1 MRLQRSEHRA
11 VPCAPS
17 GHVVRCLQCRGL
29 QTRWAHRLKV
39 YVPGVAMLLASASI
53 AIAQSEPEVRRAR
66 PVEEPPVRRAI
77 PADES
82 VDKVLRSLKEEASEP
97 SSHETEGADQRQLDY
112 ANGLF
117 SRKLYDLAAPEYQKY
132 LDDYPG
138 RIGRA
143 NAYFSLGECYRN
155 LNRDSNA
162 RTNLQKVLTEYGDSE
177 FAGPAAFALAEM
189 AFTDKDYSTAL
200 PLFHR
205 SAGRSKEPAVALS
218 ARYFEARC
226 LEALG
231 KKDEAA
237 DIYAQ
242 VAEASNP
249 NPYREDA
256 RVTAAS
262 IFAARGKKLE
272 ALKQYEALANEAQKP
287 ALKAECAVR
296 GGLIALEL
304 IQADKGKPDKALIDR
319 AAALF
324 QKGRSLPEAGKFRA
338 LAQVGFRRLQYQ
350 TGQYGQ
356 LLAEYKKEVEKLPEA
371 AQAEVLLLAA
381 NSQRQLGHSKEA
393 EALYRQIT
401 TKYPD
406 REEAKDAA
414 YQQLINVY
422 NSDPSE
428 LSAAVDQFLAT
439 NPTNERA
446 DQAKLLKAEALY
458 KQQNYTA
465 AASMYGELRASEL
478 SPPLRA
484 EAAYKL
490 GLCHIQTKNIPGTIE
505 AFTYY
510 LQTFPGTPQIP
521 AALAQRALAYE
532 QDKNYTAA
540 LTDLNIV
547 LAKYPK
553 TRERE
558 AALQLKALILG
569 QQDNVKGMVDTFRQ
583 LLKEFPK
590 SSVAA
595 QAHYYIGKTA
605 FEAKDYKTA
614 LTSLN
619 TARQLDKE
627 QYYNPASVR
636 IMLCQFYL
644 RDRAALTKEV
654 NNFMTESRN
663 GGSNVP
669 PEILEWLG
677 IEYYNE
683 KNLQASEKYL
693 GALRKIDTA
702 DKIKPDY
709 LFYLGDAA
717 TRLKNLPEAEEAFS
731 KYLQTAKD
739 PAGKA
744 KVLLTLGAVKISA
757 HKPDEAQKIAE
768 EIMALQPE
776 GRVNAEARLLAGEVQ
791 LERGNFDDAGKA
803 FKGVALLYDDPA
815 ITPRALDKAA
825 LAFRHAGNSEEAD
838 RLSRELRERYPNY
851 AGG

>member
-1 MRLQRSEHRA
+1 MRKLSITNPGAAATLMMIVFLPE
-11 VPCAPS
+11 CDAPS
-17 GHVVRCLQCRGL
+17 
-29 QTRWAHRLKV
+29 
-39 YVPGVAMLLASASI
+39 PESAVS
-53 AIAQSEPEVRRAR
+53 
-66 PVEEPPVRRAI
+66 
-77 PADES
+77 ADES
-82 VDKVLRSLKEEASEP
+82 AVTADAGQFDS
-97 SSHETEGADQRQLDY
+97 GAPD
-112 ANGLF
+112 AG
-117 SRKLYDLAAPEYQKY
+117 AP
-132 LDDYPG
+132 D
-138 RIGRA
+138 
-143 NAYFSLGECYRN
+143 
-155 LNRDSNA
+155 
-162 RTNLQKVLTEYGDSE
+162 
-177 FAGPAAFALAEM
+177 AGQVCDTVEVACISATPAFALAEM
-189 AFTDKDYSTAL
+189 AFTDKDYATAL

-205 SAGRSKEPAVALS
+205 SFAKSKEPAVSLS
-218 ARYFEARC
+218 AHYFEARC

-231 KKDEAA
+231 RKDEAA
-237 DIYAQ
+237 NIYAE
-242 VAEASNP
+242 VAESGNS

-262 IFAARGKKLE
+262 IFASRGKKLE

-304 IQADKGKPDKALIDR
+304 VQADKDKIDNAMAQR

-324 QKGRSLPEAGKFRA
+324 QKGRTSPDAGKFRA
-338 LAQVGFRRLQYQ
+338 IAQVGFRRLQYQ
-350 TGQYGQ
+350 TGQYTQ
-356 LLAEYKKEVEKLPEA
+356 LLAEYKKEFDKLPEP

-381 NSQRQLGHSKEA
+381 NSERQLNHPKQA
-393 EALYRQIT
+393 DALYRQIID
-401 TKYPD
+401 KYPD
-406 REEAKDAA
+406 REESKDAA

-422 NSDPSE
+422 NSDPSA
-428 LSAAVDQFLAT
+428 LSSAVDTFLAT

-458 KQQNYTA
+458 KQQNYTE

-478 SPPLRA
+478 SPRLRA

-490 GLCHIQTKNIPGTIE
+490 GLCHIQTKNVPGAIE

-510 LQTFPGTPQIP
+510 IQTFPDSPQMP

-532 QDKNYTAA
+532 QDKNYNAA
-540 LTDLNIV
+540 LTDLNII

-553 TRERE
+553 AHERE
-558 AALQLKALILG
+558 ATLQLRALILG
-569 QQDNVKGMVDTFRQ
+569 QQDNTKGMVDTFRQ
-583 LLKEFPK
+583 LLKEFPR

-595 QAHYYIGKTA
+595 QAQYYIGKTA
-605 FEAKDYKTA
+605 FETKDYKTA
-614 LTSLN
+614 LTALN
-619 TARQLDKE
+619 AARQLNKD
-627 QYYNPASVR
+627 QYYNLATVR
-636 IMLCQFYL
+636 IILCQFYL
-644 RDRAALTKEV
+644 KDQPALTKEV
-654 NNFMTESRN
+654 NTFMAESQ
-663 GGSNVP
+663 GGAMNVP
-669 PEILEWLG
+669 PEVLEWLG

-683 KNLQASEKYL
+683 KNFQAAEKYL
-693 GALRKIDTA
+693 SALRKIDA
-702 DKIKPDY
+702 ANKVKPDY

-717 TRLKNLPEAEEAFS
+717 TKLKNLPEAEEAFA
-731 KYLQTAKD
+731 KYLQTAND

-768 EIMALQPE
+768 EIMTLQPE

-825 LAFRHAGNSEEAD
+825 VAFRQAGNTEEAD
-838 RLSRELRERYPNY
+838 RLSRELHERYPNY

>member
-1 MRLQRSEHRA
+1 MNIT
-11 VPCAPS
+11 
-17 GHVVRCLQCRGL
+17 RGAAGL
-29 QTRWAHRLKV
+29 FGL
-39 YVPGVAMLLASASI
+39 AMLLWTAGI
-53 AIAQSEPEVRRAR
+53 AIAQSDPEVRRAR
-66 PVEEPPVRRAI
+66 PVDEPPVRRAV

-82 VDKVLRSLKEEASEP
+82 IDKVLRSLKEEGSE
-97 SSHETEGADQRQLDY
+97 SSSRETEGADQRQLEY

-117 SRKLYDLAAPEYQKY
+117 ARKLYDLAIPEYQKY
-132 LDDYPG
+132 LEDYPG
-138 RIGRA
+138 RAGRA
-143 NAYFSLGECYRN
+143 NAYFSLGECFRN
-155 LNRDSNA
+155 LHRDSNA

-189 AFTDKDYSTAL
+189 AFTDKDYATAL

-231 KKDEAA
+231 KKDEAS

-242 VAEASNP
+242 VAEAGNP

-262 IFAARGKKLE
+262 IFAARGKKLD

-304 IQADKGKPDKALIDR
+304 IQASKGKPDKAMTDR

-324 QKGRSLPEAGKFRA
+324 QKGRTAPEAGKFRS

-350 TGQYGQ
+350 TGQYTQ
-356 LLAEYKKEVEKLPEA
+356 LLADYKKELDKLPEA

-381 NSQRQLGHSKEA
+381 NSERQLGRPKEA

-401 TKYPD
+401 TKYPG

-422 NSDPSE
+422 NSDPSA
-428 LSAAVDQFLAT
+428 LSGAVDQFLAT

-458 KQQNYTA
+458 KQQNYTEA
-465 AASMYGELRASEL
+465 ATMYGELRASEL
-478 SPPLRA
+478 SPTLRA

-490 GLCHIQTKNIPGTIE
+490 GLCHIQTKNIPGAIE

-510 LQTFPGTPQIP
+510 LQTFPDTPQIP

-532 QDKNYTAA
+532 QSKNYTAA
-540 LTDLNIV
+540 LTDLNII

-553 TRERE
+553 AHERE
-558 AALQLKALILG
+558 ATLQLKALILG
-569 QQDNVKGMVDTFRQ
+569 QQDNTKGMVDTFRQ

-590 SSVAA
+590 SSVSA

-619 TARQLDKE
+619 NARQLNKE
-627 QYYNPASVR
+627 QYYNLASVR
-636 IMLCQFYL
+636 IILCQFYL
-644 RDRAALTKEV
+644 KDRSALTKEV
-654 NNFMTESRN
+654 NNFMAESRD
-663 GGSNVP
+663 GGTNVP
-669 PEILEWLG
+669 PEVLEWLG

-683 KNLQASEKYL
+683 KNFQAAEKYL
-693 GALRKIDTA
+693 SALRKIDNA
-702 DKIKPDY
+702 GKVKPDY
-709 LFYLGDAA
+709 LFYLGDTA
-717 TRLKNLPEAEEAFS
+717 TKLKNLSEAEEAFS

-768 EIMALQPE
+768 EIMILQPE

-825 LAFRHAGNSEEAD
+825 VSFRQAGNIEEAD
-838 RLSRELRERYPNY
+838 RLSHELRERYPNY

>member
-1 MRLQRSEHRA
+1 MKLSCSA
-11 VPCAPS
+11 ASLC
-17 GHVVRCLQCRGL
+17 GL
-29 QTRWAHRLKV
+29 
-39 YVPGVAMLLASASI
+39 AMLLCTASVAT
-53 AIAQSEPEVRRAR
+53 AQWQPEVRRAR
-66 PVEEPPVRRAI
+66 PVDQTPVPRAI
-77 PADES
+77 PVEPTNRTT
-82 VDKVLRSLKEEASEP
+82 RSLIDEFSEP
-97 SSHETEGADQRQLDY
+97 PAREAEGADQRQLEY

-117 SRKLYDLAAPEYQKY
+117 TRKLYDLAIPEYQKY
-132 LDDYPG
+132 LDNYPG
-138 RIGRA
+138 RAGRA

-155 LNRDSNA
+155 LHRDSNA
-162 RTNLQKVLTEYGDSE
+162 RINLQKVLNDYGDSE
-177 FAGPAAFALAEM
+177 FAGPAAFALAEI
-189 AFTDKDYSTAL
+189 AFTDKDYATAL

-205 SAGRSKEPAVALS
+205 SAGKSKEAAVTLA

-231 KKDEAA
+231 RKDEAA

-242 VAEASNP
+242 VAEAGNP

-262 IFAARGKKLE
+262 IFASRGKKLE
-272 ALKQYEALANEAQKP
+272 ALKQYEALANEAQKS

-304 IQADKGKPDKALIDR
+304 VQADKGKMDKAMADR

-324 QKGRSLPEAGKFRA
+324 QKGRTLPDAGKFRA
-338 LAQVGFRRLQYQ
+338 IAQVGFRRLQYQ
-350 TGQYGQ
+350 TGEYAQ
-356 LLAEYKKEVEKLPEA
+356 LLADYKKELDKLPEA

-381 NSQRQLGHSKEA
+381 NSERQLGHPKEA
-393 EALYRQIT
+393 ETLYHQIIAR
-401 TKYPD
+401 YPD

-422 NSDPSE
+422 NSDPSA

-439 NPTNERA
+439 NPTNDRA

-458 KQQNYTA
+458 KQQNYTD
-465 AASMYGELRASEL
+465 AASLYGELRASEL
-478 SPPLRA
+478 SPRLRS

-490 GLCHIQTKNIPGTIE
+490 GLCHVQTTNIPGAIE
-505 AFTYY
+505 AFTYF
-510 LQTFPGTPQIP
+510 LQTFPDSLQIP

-532 QDKNYTAA
+532 QDKNYNSA
-540 LTDLNIV
+540 LTDLNIL

-553 TRERE
+553 AHERE

-569 QQDNVKGMVDTFRQ
+569 QQDNTKAMVDTFRQ

-605 FEAKDYKTA
+605 FEGKDYKTA
-614 LTSLN
+614 LTALN
-619 TARQLDKE
+619 TARQLNKE
-627 QYYNPASVR
+627 QYYNLASVR
-636 IMLCQFYL
+636 IILCQFYL
-644 RDRAALTKEV
+644 KDRPALTKEV
-654 NNFMTESRN
+654 NNFMAESRN
-663 GGSNVP
+663 SRTNVP
-669 PEILEWLG
+669 PEVLEWLG

-683 KNLQASEKYL
+683 KNFQAAEKYL
-693 GALRKIDTA
+693 SALRKGDNA
-702 DKIKPDY
+702 GKVKPDY

-717 TRLKNLPEAEEAFS
+717 TKLKKLPEAEEAFA

-757 HKPDEAQKIAE
+757 HKADEAQKIAE

-825 LAFRHAGNSEEAD
+825 LAFRQAGNTEEAD
-838 RLSRELRERYPNY
+838 RLSHELRERYPNY

>member
-1 MRLQRSEHRA
+1 MKIRRSGRDGALRCPDAAARRRYHFLRL
-11 VPCAPS
+11 
-17 GHVVRCLQCRGL
+17 
-29 QTRWAHRLKV
+29 
-39 YVPGVAMLLASASI
+39 AMLLWTASVASA
-53 AIAQSEPEVRRAR
+53 QDVRRAR
-66 PVEEPPVRRAI
+66 PVDEPPAPRAA
-77 PADES
+77 PAQES
-82 VDKVLRSLKEEASEP
+82 ADKTLRSLVQEFSGTPASE
-97 SSHETEGADQRQLDY
+97 TERSDQRQLDY
-112 ANGLF
+112 ANALF
-117 SRKLYDLAAPEYQKY
+117 TRKLYDLAIPEYQKY

-138 RIGRA
+138 RPGRA

-155 LNRDSNA
+155 LHRDSNA

-189 AFTDKDYSTAL
+189 AFTDKDYATAL

-205 SAGRSKEPAVALS
+205 SAAKSKEPAVALS

-231 KKDEAA
+231 RKDEAA

-242 VAEASNP
+242 VAESGNA

-262 IFAARGKKLE
+262 IFAARGKKLD

-304 IQADKGKPDKALIDR
+304 VQADKGKVDKSTADR
-319 AAALF
+319 AAVLF
-324 QKGRSLPEAGKFRA
+324 QKGRSLPDGGKCRA
-338 LAQVGFRRLQYQ
+338 IAQVGFRRLQYQ
-350 TGQYGQ
+350 TGQYAQ
-356 LLAEYKKEVEKLPEA
+356 LLADYKKELDKLPEA

-381 NSQRQLGHSKEA
+381 NSERQLGHPKEA
-393 EALYRQIT
+393 ETVYRQIIQ
-401 TKYPD
+401 KYPD
-406 REEAKDAA
+406 RDEAKDAA

-422 NSDPSE
+422 NSDPSA

-458 KQQNYTA
+458 KQQSYTD
-465 AASMYGELRASEL
+465 AASLYGELRASEL
-478 SPPLRA
+478 SPRLRA
-484 EAAYKL
+484 ETAYKL
-490 GLCHIQTKNIPGTIE
+490 GLCHVQTKNVPGVIE

-510 LQTFPGTPQIP
+510 LQTFPDTPQIP

-532 QDKNYTAA
+532 QSKNYPAA
-540 LTDLNIV
+540 LTDLNII

-553 TRERE
+553 AHERE

-569 QQDNVKGMVDTFRQ
+569 QQENTKGMVDTFRQ

-595 QAHYYIGKTA
+595 QAQYYIGKTA

-614 LTSLN
+614 LTALN
-619 TARQLDKE
+619 TARQLNME
-627 QYYNPASVR
+627 QYYNLASVR
-636 IMLCQFYL
+636 IILGQFYL
-644 RDRAALTKEV
+644 RDRPATTKEV
-654 NNFMTESRN
+654 NNFMAESRN
-663 GGSNVP
+663 GGTNVP
-669 PEILEWLG
+669 PEVLEWLG

-683 KNLQASEKYL
+683 KNFHAAEKYL
-693 GALRKIDTA
+693 SALRTTDNAGKV
-702 DKIKPDY
+702 KPDY

-717 TRLKNLPEAEEAFS
+717 TKLKNLPVAEEAFT

-744 KVLLTLGAVKISA
+744 KVLLTLGAVNISA

-768 EIMALQPE
+768 EIMTLQPE

-825 LAFRHAGNSEEAD
+825 VAFRQAGNTEEAD
-838 RLSRELRERYPNY
+838 QLSRELRERYPNY

>member
-1 MRLQRSEHRA
+1 MNI
-11 VPCAPS
+11 
-17 GHVVRCLQCRGL
+17 VRGATSLLGL
-29 QTRWAHRLKV
+29 V
-39 YVPGVAMLLASASI
+39 MLLSNASI
-53 AIAQSEPEVRRAR
+53 AVAQSEPEVRRAR
-66 PVEEPPVRRAI
+66 PVDEPPVRRAI
-77 PADES
+77 PADDS
-82 VDKVLRSLKEEASEP
+82 IDKVLRSLKDENAEP
-97 SSHETEGADQRQLDY
+97 SARDTEGADQRQLDY

-117 SRKLYDLAAPEYQKY
+117 ARKLYDLAIPEYQKY

-138 RIGRA
+138 RAGRA

-155 LNRDSNA
+155 LHRDSNA
-162 RTNLQKVLTEYGDSE
+162 RTNLQKVLNDYGDSE

-189 AFTDKDYSTAL
+189 AFMDKDYATAL
-200 PLFHR
+200 PFFHR
-205 SAGRSKEPAVALS
+205 SAARSKEPVVALS

-242 VAEASNP
+242 VAEVGNS

-256 RVTAAS
+256 RVTAAT
-262 IFAARGKKLE
+262 IFASRGKKLD

-287 ALKAECAVR
+287 SLKAECAVR

-304 IQADKGKPDKALIDR
+304 VQADKVKGDKAMIDR

-324 QKGRSLPEAGKFRA
+324 QKGRTLPEAGKFRA

-350 TGQYGQ
+350 TGQYAQ
-356 LLAEYKKEVEKLPEA
+356 LLADYKKELDKLPEA
-371 AQAEVLLLAA
+371 GQAEVLLLAA
-381 NSQRQLGHSKEA
+381 NSQRQLGHPKEA
-393 EALYRQIT
+393 EAVYHQII

-422 NSDPSE
+422 NSDPSA

-446 DQAKLLKAEALY
+446 DQARLLKAEALY
-458 KQQNYTA
+458 KQQNYTD
-465 AASMYGELRASEL
+465 AASIYGELRASEL
-478 SPPLRA
+478 SPRLRA

-490 GLCHIQTKNIPGTIE
+490 GLCHVQTRNLPGAIE
-505 AFTYY
+505 AFSYY
-510 LQTFPGTPQIP
+510 LQTFPDAPQIP
-521 AALAQRALAYE
+521 AALSQRALAYE
-532 QDKNYTAA
+532 QSKNYPAA
-540 LTDLNIV
+540 VTDLNII

-553 TRERE
+553 AHERE

-569 QQDNVKGMVDTFRQ
+569 QQDNTKGMVDTFRQ

-595 QAHYYIGKTA
+595 QAQYYIGKTA

-614 LTSLN
+614 LTALN
-619 TARQLDKE
+619 TARQLNKE
-627 QYYNPASVR
+627 QYYNLASVR
-636 IMLCQFYL
+636 IILCQFYL
-644 RDRAALTKEV
+644 RDRPALTKEV
-654 NNFMTESRN
+654 NNFMTQSHDT
-663 GGSNVP
+663 GTNVP
-669 PEILEWLG
+669 PEVLEWLG

-683 KNLQASEKYL
+683 KNFQAAEKYL
-693 GALRKIDTA
+693 SALRTTDTSG
-702 DKIKPDY
+702 KIKPDY

-717 TRLKNLPEAEEAFS
+717 TKLKNLPEAEEAFA

-768 EIMALQPE
+768 EIMVLQPE

-803 FKGVALLYDDPA
+803 FKGVALLYDDAA

-825 LAFRHAGNSEEAD
+825 IAFRQAGNTEEAD

-851 AGG
+851 AGS

>member
-1 MRLQRSEHRA
+1 MKII
-11 VPCAPS
+11 
-17 GHVVRCLQCRGL
+17 RGATSL
-29 QTRWAHRLKV
+29 LGLV
-39 YVPGVAMLLASASI
+39 MLLCTASI
-53 AIAQSEPEVRRAR
+53 AFAQSEPEVRRAR
-66 PVEEPPVRRAI
+66 PVDEPPVRRAL
-77 PADES
+77 PADDS
-82 VDKVLRSLKEEASEP
+82 IDRVLHSLKEQDSEAPAREA
-97 SSHETEGADQRQLDY
+97 EGADQRQLDY

-117 SRKLYDLAAPEYQKY
+117 ARKLYDLAIPEYQKY
-132 LDDYPG
+132 LEDYPG
-138 RIGRA
+138 RPGRA

-155 LNRDSNA
+155 LHRDSNA
-162 RTNLQKVLTEYGDSE
+162 RTNLQKVLSDYVESE

-189 AFTDKDYSTAL
+189 AFTDKDYATAL

-205 SAGRSKEPAVALS
+205 SAGKSKEPAVALS

-231 KKDEAA
+231 RKDEAA

-242 VAEASNP
+242 VADVGNP

-262 IFAARGKKLE
+262 IFSTRGKKLD
-272 ALKQYEALANEAQKP
+272 ALKQYEALANEVQKP
-287 ALKAECAVR
+287 ALKAEAAVH
-296 GGLIALEL
+296 GGMIALEL
-304 IQADKGKPDKALIDR
+304 VQADKGKIDNAMAQR

-324 QKGRSLPEAGKFRA
+324 QKARALPDAGKFRA
-338 LAQVGFRRLQYQ
+338 LAQVGFRHLQYQ
-350 TGQYGQ
+350 TGQYTQ
-356 LLAEYKKEVEKLPEA
+356 LLADYKKEFDNLPEA

-381 NSQRQLGHSKEA
+381 NSERQLEHSKQA
-393 EALYRQIT
+393 EALYRQIID
-401 TKYPD
+401 KYPD

-422 NSDPSE
+422 NSDPTAI
-428 LSAAVDQFLAT
+428 SAAVDQFLAT

-458 KQQNYTA
+458 KQQNYTE
-465 AASMYGELRASEL
+465 AASLYGELRASEL
-478 SPPLRA
+478 SPRLRA

-490 GLCHIQTKNIPGTIE
+490 GLCHIQTKNTPGVIE

-510 LQTFPGTPQIP
+510 MQTFPDSPEMP
-521 AALAQRALAYE
+521 AALAQRALGYE
-532 QDKNYTAA
+532 QDKNYNAA
-540 LTDLNIV
+540 LTDLNII

-553 TRERE
+553 AHERE

-569 QQDNVKGMVDTFRQ
+569 QQDKTKAMVETFRQ

-595 QAHYYIGKTA
+595 QAQYYIGKTA

-614 LTSLN
+614 LAALN
-619 TARQLDKE
+619 TARQLNKE
-627 QYYNPASVR
+627 QYYNLASVR
-636 IMLCQFYL
+636 IILCQFYL
-644 RDRAALTKEV
+644 KDRAALTKEV
-654 NNFMTESRN
+654 NAFMASSPDT
-663 GGSNVP
+663 NVA
-669 PEILEWLG
+669 PEVLEWLG

-683 KNLQASEKYL
+683 KNFQAAEKYL
-693 GALRKIDTA
+693 SALRKIDNTGSV
-702 DKIKPDY
+702 KPDY

-717 TRLKNLPEAEEAFS
+717 TKLKNLPEAEEAFA

-744 KVLLTLGAVKISA
+744 KVLLTLGTVKISA

-825 LAFRHAGNSEEAD
+825 LAFRQAGNTEEAD
-838 RLSRELRERYPNY
+838 RLSHELHERYPNY

>member
-1 MRLQRSEHRA
+1 MKIRLA
-11 VPCAPS
+11 
-17 GHVVRCLQCRGL
+17 GL
-29 QTRWAHRLKV
+29 L
-39 YVPGVAMLLASASI
+39 GLAMLFVLVSVAP
-53 AIAQSEPEVRRAR
+53 AQWEPEVRRAR
-66 PVEEPPVRRAI
+66 PV
-77 PADES
+77 DES
-82 VDKVLRSLKEEASEP
+82 PAPRAVPAEDSIERTIRSLQQDSSERP
-97 SSHETEGADQRQLDY
+97 KGDTERADQRQLEY

-117 SRKLYDLAAPEYQKY
+117 TRKLYDLAIPEYQKY

-138 RIGRA
+138 RPGRA

-155 LNRDSNA
+155 LNRVSSA
-162 RTNLQKVLTEYGDSE
+162 RTNLQKVLNDYGNSE
-177 FAGPAAFALAEM
+177 FAGPAAYALAEI
-189 AFTDKDYSTAL
+189 AFADKDYATAL

-205 SAGRSKEPAVALS
+205 AAGRSKEPAVALS

-231 KKDEAA
+231 RKDEAA
-237 DIYAQ
+237 NIYAG
-242 VAEASNP
+242 VAESGNP

-256 RVTAAS
+256 RLTAAS
-262 IFAARGKKLE
+262 IFAARGRKID
-272 ALKQYEALANEAQKP
+272 ALKQYEALANESQKP
-287 ALKAECAVR
+287 ALRAESAVR
-296 GGLIALEL
+296 GGMIALEL
-304 IQADKGKPDKALIDR
+304 VQADKGKIDKAMADT
-319 AAALF
+319 AAALL
-324 QKGRSLPEAGKFRA
+324 QKGRTLPEAGKFRPI
-338 LAQVGFRRLQYQ
+338 AQVALRKLQYQ
-350 TGQYGQ
+350 TGEYAQ
-356 LLAEYKKEVEKLPEA
+356 LLADYKRELEKLPEA

-381 NSQRQLGHSKEA
+381 NSQRQLGHPKEA

-422 NSDPSE
+422 NSDPSA
-428 LSAAVDQFLAT
+428 LSAAVDRFLAT

-458 KQQNYTA
+458 KQQNYTE

-478 SPPLRA
+478 SPRLRA

-490 GLCHIQTKNIPGTIE
+490 GLCHVQTKNIPGVLE

-510 LQTFPGTPQIP
+510 LQTFPDTPQIP

-532 QDKNYTAA
+532 QSKNYTAA
-540 LTDLNIV
+540 LTDLNII

-553 TRERE
+553 AHERE

-569 QQDNVKGMVDTFRQ
+569 QQDNTKGMVDTFRQ

-595 QAHYYIGKTA
+595 QAQYYIGKTA
-605 FEAKDYKTA
+605 FETKDYKTA
-614 LTSLN
+614 LIALN
-619 TARQLDKE
+619 TARQLNKE
-627 QYYNPASVR
+627 QYYNLASVR
-636 IMLCQFYL
+636 IILCQFYL
-644 RDRAALTKEV
+644 RDRPALTKEV
-654 NNFMTESRN
+654 NNFMAESPN
-663 GGSNVP
+663 ANVP
-669 PEILEWLG
+669 PEVLEWLG
-677 IEYYNE
+677 IQYYNE
-683 KNLQASEKYL
+683 KNFQAAEKYL
-693 GALRKIDTA
+693 SALSKIDNPG
-702 DKIKPDY
+702 KVKPDY

-717 TRLKNLPEAEEAFS
+717 TKLKNLPEAEEAFA
-731 KYLQTAKD
+731 KYLQTAND

-768 EIMALQPE
+768 EIMTLQPE

-825 LAFRHAGNSEEAD
+825 LAYRQAGKTEEAD
-838 RLSRELRERYPNY
+838 RLSRELHERYPNY